1 MLVEKLK
8 AIDQHL
14 FLTIN
19 GLHHPLFDFLFFGI
33 SKEWIWLPLYLWV
46 AYQFYLKYPQ
56 TFWKLIGLGILL
68 VVITDQTSAH
78 LIKNF
83 FKRYRPTHHLVI
95 GHLTHPVNNYKGGL
109 YGFVS
114 SHAANTM
121 GFAIYAGLRLKK
133 QMPRL
138 LPILI
143 GWSLTVCYSRIYLG
157 VHYPTDIMGGIIIGI
172 VAGYLSFALSK
183 SKILN

>member
-1 MLVEKLK
+1 MLVENLK

-14 FLTIN
+14 FLTLN
-19 GLHHPLFDFLFFGI
+19 GLHHPFFDFLFFWI
-33 SKEWIWLPLYLWV
+33 SKEWIWLPLYLWIV
-46 AYQFYLKYPQ
+46 YQFYLKYPK
-56 TFWKLIGLGILL
+56 TFWKLIVIGILL
-68 VVITDQTSAH
+68 VVVTDQTSSH

-95 GHLTHPVNNYKGGL
+95 GPLTHIVNNYQGGL

-121 GFAIYAGLRLKK
+121 GFAIYAGLSLKK

-138 LPILI
+138 LPILMV
-143 GWSLTVCYSRIYLG
+143 WSLIVCYSRIYLG
-157 VHYPTDIMGGIIIGI
+157 VHYPIDVMGGIIIGI
-172 VAGYLSFALSK
+172 VAGSLSFGLSK